1 MKKMKFILLIIVFP
15 TFIHAQSWQWAKSYG
30 GLNTVSTGISNIDA
44 SGNLFIVG
52 SFGGQCYFQTDT
64 LWTFGNAHGMF
75 LAKLDN
81 SGNEV
86 WIKQPGG
93 TGLSGLQEDFTFA
106 ALDEVN
112 SAIYISGSYGGTLS
126 MDSHSV
132 TSATTDHFLAK
143 LDLNGTCQWIIS
155 AGSSVD
161 DEYWNSGFVLDGQN
175 NIYWTGEFL
184 ANGILNST
192 NINKGSFLA
201 KVNSAGVIQWARNEF
216 IDIDPALKM
225 NGNRLYFTGTTRGDT
240 CVVDNDTIINNL
252 NLSWVNPVIGELDL
266 NGNLIWANRFECSS
280 NGYGASLEF
289 DNSGNLFFC
298 GMFEDTISINAQQ
311 LISTGFQDGFL
322 VKMDPS
328 GIPIIVQQSITS
340 GGSNKTTSY
349 MGLLRK
355 LDGNLYLTGN
365 FNGST
370 SLGPF
375 TISPTNSEDVFVAL
389 IDENLNWLN
398 LFHFGSA
405 TGGNLKQDSN
415 GDLFLS
421 LSFQNSITLG
431 TTTLNASGTQDALIA
446 KCSAI
451 TGIGGNERTL
461 QSQLSIYANPN
472 KGSFRIKIPEK
483 IVSYEEATLLVFD
496 QQGREIT
503 RFTLSLEEDET
514 SVFDVDKAG
523 PGIYM
528 VQLVQG
534 AKSFWG
540 KMVVE

>member
-1 MKKMKFILLIIVFP
+1 M
-15 TFIHAQSWQWAKSYG
+15 
-30 GLNTVSTGISNIDA
+30 
-44 SGNLFIVG
+44 
-52 SFGGQCYFQTDT
+52 
-64 LWTFGNAHGMF
+64 
-75 LAKLDN
+75 
-81 SGNEV
+81 
-86 WIKQPGG
+86 
-93 TGLSGLQEDFTFA
+93 
-106 ALDEVN
+106 
-112 SAIYISGSYGGTLS
+112 
-126 MDSHSV
+126 
-132 TSATTDHFLAK
+132 
-143 LDLNGTCQWIIS
+143 
-155 AGSSVD
+155 
-161 DEYWNSGFVLDGQN
+161 
-175 NIYWTGEFL
+175 
-184 ANGILNST
+184 NST

-240 CVVDNDTIINNL
+240 CIVDNDTIFNNL

-266 NGNLIWANRFECSS
+266 NGNLIWANRFECSA

-298 GMFEDTISINAQQ
+298 GMFGDTISINTQQ

-328 GIPIIVQQSITS
+328 GIPINVQQSFTS
-340 GGSNKTTSY
+340 GGSNKTTSF

-365 FNGST
+365 FNGNT

-375 TISPTNSEDVFVAL
+375 TISPTNSDDVFVAL

-415 GDLFLS
+415 GNLFLS

-431 TTTLNASGTQDALIA
+431 TTTLNASGSEDALIA

-451 TGIGGNERTL
+451 TGQGGNERIINN
-461 QSQLSIYANPN
+461 QLTIYANPN
-472 KGSFRIKIPEK
+472 KGSFRIKLPDEITNMQNA
-483 IVSYEEATLLVFD
+483 ILLVFD
-496 QQGREIT
+496 QQGREVA
-503 RFTLSLEEDET
+503 RFNLEESDE
-514 SVFDVDKAG
+514 SPRFDVNKASAG
-523 PGIYM
+523 LYT

-534 AKSFWG
+534 KKTYWG